1 MSESLTGYDNL
12 SAVDQAIADSATRP
26 RWPVYIVTI
35 VAVTL
40 GWAWLAFMADAS
52 SGTFASD
59 VPLIQWLAALCSPTR
74 PATLDL
80 ATVAVTLSMWM
91 AMSIAMMLP
100 SAAPLIR
107 TYAEIADTA
116 GAKGE
121 RVVSV
126 LVLVGGYLTAWLGF
140 SALSTALQ
148 LALIA
153 AGETTSLA
161 TPINGWIAGL
171 VLIGAGAYQFSSLRE
186 ACLEKCR
193 NPFATLFA
201 RWTDKPVG
209 VWKLGV
215 EQGVFCIGCCW
226 ALMLVMLVVGAMNL
240 VWMVLLTLF
249 AVLEKSGTGKVT
261 SRVSGGIL
269 LAWGVG
275 LIALQTV
282 YF

>member
-1 MSESLTGYDNL
+1 MSESATGYRNL
-12 SAVDQAIADSATRP
+12 GLADRTIAEAATRP
-26 RWPVYIVTI
+26 RWPVYSVSI
-35 VAVTL
+35 VAIAL
-40 GWAWLAFMADAS
+40 GWVWLAFMADAS
-52 SGTFASD
+52 SGGLVSE
-59 VPLIQWLAALCSPTR
+59 VPFLQWLAAICAPTR
-74 PATLDL
+74 PATLGL
-80 ATVAVTLSMWM
+80 ATVAATFSMWM
-91 AMSIAMMLP
+91 AMSVAMMLP

-126 LVLVGGYLTAWLGF
+126 LVLVAGYLTAWLAF
-140 SALSTALQ
+140 SAAATLVQ
-148 LALIA
+148 LGLVATGQA
-153 AGETTSLA
+153 ASLA
-161 TPINGWIAGL
+161 TPVSGWVAGF
-171 VLIGAGAYQFSSLRE
+171 VLIGAGAYQFSALRE
-186 ACLEKCR
+186 SCLEKCR

-201 RWTDKPVG
+201 RWTDKPFG
-209 VWKLGV
+209 VWKLGI
-215 EQGVFCIGCCW
+215 EQGAFCIGCCW
-226 ALMLVMLVVGAMNL
+226 ALMLVMLVAGAMNL

-269 LAWGVG
+269 LAWGAG